1 MNSLNKTITGSTLP
15 LKELKIVVCWGLVV
29 IEDLGDWNL
38 LYALT
43 HAPHELPATG
53 SWHRKPGA
61 GRLLIWDPHTV

>member
-1 MNSLNKTITGSTLP
+1 M
-15 LKELKIVVCWGLVV
+15 CWGLVV

-43 HAPHELPATG
+43 HTPHELPATG

-61 GRLLIWDPHTV
+61 GRLLFGIRTLSSGVVTRSKL